1 MTPKRILIVEDET
14 SVADALV
21 YALESDGFAPTWV
34 ATAGEGMAALHKET
48 FAACILDIGL
58 PDGNGF
64 DLCRQVRAC
73 YDIPILFL
81 SARAEEV
88 DRILGLELGADDY
101 VTKPFS
107 PREVTARVKAILR
120 RGHSAAAPAGDAT
133 TPTAANT
140 GGLHL
145 DEDALRITYEG
156 QTLDLTRYEYGL
168 LACLIRRPGRI
179 FTRENLMQQV
189 WEDPAASSPRTI
201 DAHIK
206 TLRAK
211 LQVVAPQQD
220 LIRTHRGFG
229 YALDTGDGPAA

>member
-34 ATAGEGMAALHKET
+34 ATAGDGLAALHKET

-64 DLCRQVRAC
+64 DLCRQVRSC

-120 RGHSAAAPAGDAT
+120 RAAANASPSASPA
-133 TPTAANT
+133 PPAA
-140 GGLHL
+140 GLTL
-145 DEDALRITYEG
+145 DEEALRITYEG
-156 QTLDLTRYEYGL
+156 RSLDLTRYEYGL

-189 WEDPAASSPRTI
+189 WEDPAASSPRTV

-211 LQVVAPQQD
+211 LQAVAPQRD

-229 YALDTGDGPAA
+229 YALETEDGDPA